1 LTELAP
7 VVLNCRAQLARKRK
21 AAIAKHCRAAAAAG
35 IVGPDGKH
43 GFEPE
48 TLLVPALFAL
58 DVWHKTLA
66 DSSVELSLG
75 SKSGVNF
82 AASPASHECK
92 KR

>member
-1 LTELAP
+1 M
-7 VVLNCRAQLARKRK
+7 LNCRAQLARKRK
-21 AAIAKHCRAAAAAG
+21 AAIAKHCRAAAAAD
-35 IVGPDGKH
+35 IVGPDGNH

-82 AASPASHECK
+82 AALPASHECK